1 MDQNNTNK
9 DWGTILTGEKLLFGL
24 LGKILYAELDKPW
37 LQSLIDEDVFS
48 EVPFGGELSETAAGL
63 ELLQKWTHENNAG
76 LSDKSFDGLR
86 ADNMRLFV
94 GVGQVL
100 AAPWESVYF
109 NDGRMVFQE
118 QTLQVRDWFRRFGV
132 ETEKL
137 HKEPDDHIGLELSFL
152 AHLAT
157 LGLQAIE
164 AKDDNKFEEIVEAQR
179 RFIVEHP
186 LKWVP
191 VWCKLVEEKANTDFY
206 RGLAMLVLGALF
218 SLAKILEIPIPEI
231 NHL

>member
-24 LGKILYAELDKPW
+24 LGKILYAGLDKPW

-48 EVPFGGELSETAAGL
+48 EVPFGGELSETASGL
-63 ELLQKWTHENNAG
+63 ELLQKWSHENNAG

-164 AKDDNKFEEIVEAQR
+164 TKDDNKFEEIVEAQR
-179 RFIVEHP
+179 RFMVEHP

-191 VWCKLVEEKANTDFY
+191 GWCKLVEEKANTDFY
-206 RGLAMLVLGALF
+206 RGLAKLVRGTLF
-218 SLAKILEIPIPEI
+218 SLAKILEIQLPEL
-231 NHL
+231 N

>member
-1 MDQNNTNK
+1 
-9 DWGTILTGEKLLFGL
+9 
-24 LGKILYAELDKPW
+24 
-37 LQSLIDEDVFS
+37 
-48 EVPFGGELSETAAGL
+48 
-63 ELLQKWTHENNAG
+63 
-76 LSDKSFDGLR
+76 
-86 ADNMRLFV
+86 MRLFV

-137 HKEPDDHIGLELSFL
+137 HNEPDDHIGLELSFL

-179 RFIVEHP
+179 RFMEEHP

-191 VWCKLVEEKANTDFY
+191 RWCKLVEEKANTDFY
-206 RGLAMLVLGALF
+206 RGLAKLVRGTLF
-218 SLAKILEIPIPEI
+218 SLAKILEIQLPER
-231 NHL
+231 N